1 MKFVLSGAFGE
12 LSQVRD
18 GKHTGIDLQ
27 METGTTLRSLMD
39 GKVYAVR
46 DYGSE
51 NIGKGVVIKTD
62 DGNYHIFG
70 HMDKVTVSKGDEING
85 GDVIGLSGN
94 TGDSTG
100 PHLHFGIQDSS
111 GNFVDPTQY
120 GEELASISGDVPGS
134 VIMSVVST
142 VDSQGFG
149 GWILD
154 KYNNFA
160 EGAINAEMEW
170 VLKPIGHFIK
180 FLTLEM
186 WEWFVAN
193 LPEIMGYT
201 TMAAGVFVILSAMVG
216 KGGMVKTLAW
226 YFGFFILATCILAG
240 Q

>member
-1 MKFVLSGAFGE
+1 MCGRKRRK
-12 LSQVRD
+12 SQVRRTKL
-18 GKHTGIDLQ
+18 GKRWRRQLRKFG
-27 METGTTLRSLMD
+27 GT
-39 GKVYAVR
+39 
-46 DYGSE
+46 
-51 NIGKGVVIKTD
+51 N
-62 DGNYHIFG
+62 
-70 HMDKVTVSKGDEING
+70 DEIRTERSVRR
-85 GDVIGLSGN
+85 VIAGISGN

-111 GNFVDPTQY
+111 GSFVDPTQY
-120 GEELASISGDVPGS
+120 GEELAAISGDVPES
-134 VIMSVVST
+134 VIMSVVSS

-160 EGAINAEMEW
+160 DGAINAEMEW

-226 YFGFFILATCILAG
+226 YFGFFILGVCILAG